1 MASGRDCIL
10 CAMKNRF
17 AAPLALLVALSTSYV
32 ALAQR
37 KVELMPGPAGIPVAP
52 KGLWPNG
59 TGKKLPT
66 TPMVFDTA
74 EGQKIKVVVVTKALA
89 FPWSMAFLP
98 GGDVLVT
105 EREGRLRIIRKGVL
119 DPKPIPG
126 GPVARN
132 LGVSGEPGAVHGY
145 MDLALHPDFATN
157 HYVYLTYTKP
167 VDDKTQTVAIARM
180 KLENNAITETKDILT
195 GNLGT
200 SKIAFGKDGKLY
212 VTSVAVGG
220 NNAQRLDNLE
230 GKVLRLND
238 DGTAPADNP
247 FVGRNRAAGARPEVY
262 TLGHRSSLGLAL
274 HPATGEM
281 WLNENGPNGG
291 DEINILKP
299 GANYG
304 WPLVSYGR
312 QYPGPWQNGKA
323 AGHEGFEVPVVFW
336 MPSIA
341 VSGMAFYTGDKLPMW
356 KGDVFVGAL
365 RMGEIPGTG
374 HVERIVFNEK
384 MEEMRREILLY
395 GLGQRIRDVRQ
406 SPDGYI
412 YLCTDMQEGA
422 VLRIEPAQ

>member
-1 MASGRDCIL
+1 
-10 CAMKNRF
+10 MKNRWT
-17 AAPLALLVALSTSYV
+17 ALVALTLALSAGSYA

-52 KGLWPNG
+52 RGLWPNG
-59 TGKKLPT
+59 TGRKLPT

-98 GGDVLVT
+98 GGDILVT
-105 EREGRLRIIRKGVL
+105 EREGRLRIIRRGVL
-119 DPKPIPG
+119 DPKPIAG
-126 GPVARN
+126 GPAARN

-167 VDDKTQTVAIARM
+167 IDEKTQTVAIARM
-180 KLENNAITETKDILT
+180 KFENNAITETKDILVA
-195 GNLGT
+195 NLGT

-238 DGTAPADNP
+238 DGSVPPDNP
-247 FVGRNRAAGARPEVY
+247 FVKNPGNARKEVY

-274 HPATGEM
+274 HPLTGEM

-323 AGHEGFEVPVVFW
+323 AGHDGFEVPLVFW

-341 VSGMAFYTGDKLPMW
+341 VSGMSFYTGDKLPMW

-412 YLCTDMQEGA
+412 YLCTDMQEGS

>member
-1 MASGRDCIL
+1 MTHRWIASL
-10 CAMKNRF
+10 TVV
-17 AAPLALLVALSTSYV
+17 LVAAASYV
-32 ALAQR
+32 GMAQR
-37 KVELMPGPAGIPVAP
+37 KVDLMPGPAGIPIAP
-52 KGLWPNG
+52 RGLWPNG

-66 TPMVFDTA
+66 TPMIFDTA
-74 EGQKIKVVVVTKALA
+74 EGQKIRVAVVTKALA

-98 GGDVLVT
+98 GGDILVT
-105 EREGRLRIIRKGVL
+105 EREGRLRLIHNGAL
-119 DPKPIPG
+119 DPKPIAG

-167 VDDKTQTVAIARM
+167 IDEKKQTMAIARM
-180 KLENNAITETKDILT
+180 KFEHNAITETKDILVAD
-195 GNLGT
+195 LGT

-212 VTSVAVGG
+212 ATSVAVGG
-220 NNAQRLDNLE
+220 DAAQRLDDLG

-238 DGTAPADNP
+238 DGSVPQDNP
-247 FVGRNRAAGARPEVY
+247 FVKNPANAKKEIY
-262 TLGHRSSLGLAL
+262 TLGHRSSLGLAV
-274 HPATGEM
+274 HPGTGAM

-312 QYPGPWQNGKA
+312 SYPGPWQNGKA
-323 AGHEGFEVPVVFW
+323 AGHEGFEVPIVFW

-341 VSGMAFYTGDKLPMW
+341 VSGMAFYTGDKFPAW

-384 MEEMRREILLY
+384 MEEMRRELLLY

-412 YLCTDMQEGA
+412 YICTDMQEGS
-422 VLRIEPAQ
+422 VLRIEPVQ